1 MVVLALCVCDFR
13 LQILED
19 KCVDNF
25 QIDRIWINDEK
36 VKNSVPPK
44 RITTLLRIRLTVK
57 KEIYI
62 SVEENNIT
70 SLEKEFRKQIFGQ
83 FLVRS

>member
-1 MVVLALCVCDFR
+1 MVVLALCVFEFR

-19 KCVDNF
+19 KGVDNF

-44 RITTLLRIRLTVK
+44 RIATLLRIRLTMK
-57 KEIYI
+57 KEMYI
-62 SVEENNIT
+62 SVEENNII
-70 SLEKEFRKQIFGQ
+70 SLEKEFRKQIFAQ